1 MVNLKK
7 YAHTRELFYIQK
19 RFTKIP
25 FLFYNYANVKNDLI
39 FITNKNFFTH
49 FSSKYLTPFNN
60 FFYKDF
66 IGPFYLMPFN
76 FNVKDLNVIKNQSL
90 LGVSVGN
97 FILNRSDITRLHN
110 YVNVFK
116 LNGLGVVSSNFSS
129 IFFSS
134 FIRIYRLFIFLLF
147 NHAYFKS
154 INS

>member
-39 FITNKNFFTH
+39 FITNKNFFTY

-66 IGPFYLMPFN
+66 IGTFYLMPFG
-76 FNVKDLNVIKNQSL
+76 FNVKDLGVVKIDSL
-90 LGVSVGN
+90 LGVSIGN
-97 FILNRSDITRLHN
+97 FILNRNDVIRLHN
-110 YVNVFK
+110 YVNIFK
-116 LNGLGVVSSNFSS
+116 LNGLSIVSSSFSS

-134 FIRIYRLFIFLLF
+134 FIRVYRLFIFLLF
-147 NHAYFKS
+147 NYAYSKP